1 MQPGIDAPISRA
13 ALRALQQYSDRE
25 EAPPDLLATLEELG
39 LLWPVETPDH
49 ATLQA
54 RMFNAYAQASQS
66 HVVDNFI
73 LGVEENRPELRAG
86 LSAYSFMQHF
96 PRHEEAPHPSHACL
110 VCGRQSGDTF
120 DPTWLSA
127 VTYATGAVIGGGM
140 DLITFVLEHQNRT
153 THRRPA
159 ATNTLVALLRL
170 LHHDTAPDDTP
181 ARVLKR
187 VRSVPGLKVTVEQ
200 AGHLLEVLGHAGL
213 LRTPEHPGLAQC
225 FVNVG
230 RVPSRS
236 HSSDWSYPVDFWT
249 GRHGVDAAALQ
260 QWFGDYPEIMGV
272 LEP

>member
-1 MQPGIDAPISRA
+1 MPPGTDGPISNA
-13 ALRALQQYSDRE
+13 ALKALRQYCSRE
-25 EAPPDLLATLEELG
+25 DARPDLLATLEQHG

-54 RMFNAYAQASQS
+54 RMFSAYAQASQS

-73 LGVEENRPELRAG
+73 LGMEENRPDLRAG

-96 PRHEEAPHPSHACL
+96 PRHDEVPHPSHACH
-110 VCGRQSGDTF
+110 VCGRQSNQTF
-120 DPTWLSA
+120 DPTWLST
-127 VTYATGAVIGGGM
+127 VTYVAGAVIAGGM
-140 DLITFVLEHQNRT
+140 DIITFVLEHQNRT
-153 THRRPA
+153 PHRRPA
-159 ATNTLVALLRL
+159 STDTLVALLRL

-181 ARVLKR
+181 TRLLKR

-213 LRTPEHPGLAQC
+213 LRTPEHAGLAQS

-230 RVPSRS
+230 LVPSKS
-236 HSSDWSYPVDFWT
+236 HSSNWSYPVDFWT
-249 GRHGVDAAALQ
+249 GRHGIDAEALQ
-260 QWFGDYPEIMGV
+260 HWFGGYPEVIGA